1 MNDSIKISELFD
13 LNETIAA
20 DIFDGCTFP
29 WEVLS
34 KIGDFIVKLGNTL
47 LNMNLKN
54 EGILFGWTNVL
65 KYLFRQISSDHA
77 Y

>member
-47 LNMNLKN
+47 PESEYEKRG
-54 EGILFGWTNVL
+54 ENVWVAKSAKVSCNKTCNKL
-65 KYLFRQISSDHA
+65 
-77 Y
+77 